1 MNRFFIDLKKYAEYI
16 CYSGIANLKSDVSGS
31 FLNWAWW
38 ILDPFLHMMV
48 YAFISL
54 IVFGRSEPHFI
65 PFVFVGQAVWKYVN
79 TTVMNSVKMVR
90 GYKSVLRR
98 IYLPKQILLL
108 SNQFGYFV
116 QMMITLGITLVM
128 CILDGVEFTWYV
140 LWLPVILGILL
151 LGSFGVG
158 CILLHVGVYAKD
170 MSNVMGVFM
179 KLAFYLSGIFYNL
192 QTRVPAPYGGLLVSV
207 NPAAMIIHEA
217 RSVLVYGMAP
227 NYLRLAVWAAISA
240 ALTIYGVTLI
250 YKHEQN
256 YIKAV

>member
-1 MNRFFIDLKKYAEYI
+1 
-16 CYSGIANLKSDVSGS
+16 
-31 FLNWAWW
+31 
-38 ILDPFLHMMV
+38 
-48 YAFISL
+48 
-54 IVFGRSEPHFI
+54 
-65 PFVFVGQAVWKYVN
+65 
-79 TTVMNSVKMVR
+79 
-90 GYKSVLRR
+90 
-98 IYLPKQILLL
+98 
-108 SNQFGYFV
+108 
-116 QMMITLGITLVM
+116 
-128 CILDGVEFTWYV
+128 
-140 LWLPVILGILL
+140 
-151 LGSFGVG
+151 
-158 CILLHVGVYAKD
+158 
-170 MSNVMGVFM
+170 MGVFM